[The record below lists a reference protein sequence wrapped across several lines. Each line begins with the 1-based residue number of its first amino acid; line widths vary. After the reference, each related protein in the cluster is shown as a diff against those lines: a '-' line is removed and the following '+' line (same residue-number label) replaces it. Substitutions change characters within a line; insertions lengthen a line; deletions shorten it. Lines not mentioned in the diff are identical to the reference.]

1 MFKERRLV
9 ALTHVPKNNVYQ
21 MQMKMKFSKV
31 AIVAL
36 LVVILY
42 ILLKGRT
49 SNYIS
54 RGGAD
59 IGINPGKTV
68 MDGVASIFDVKNNLK
83 CVPGP
88 GGDSAYYTQDLTPG
102 GLCGDMQFVKSQQRD
117 FTISSGIGGSLL
129 DRLA

>member
-1 MFKERRLV
+1 
-9 ALTHVPKNNVYQ
+9 
-21 MQMKMKFSKV
+21 MKIKFSRL
-31 AIVAL
+31 AIIGL
-36 LVVILY
+36 LLAILY
-42 ILLKGRT
+42 MLVKGRT

-59 IGINPGKTV
+59 IVSAPGKAV
-68 MDGVASIFDVKNNLK
+68 MAGVASIFDLKNGLD

-88 GGDSAYYTQDLTPG
+88 GADAAYYTQDLTPG
-102 GLCGDMQFVKSQQRD
+102 GLCGAGQFVRNQQRD